1 MAENKKY
8 WKGIE
13 ELEKTAEFVDSSN
26 KEFAEYVPVDEFI
39 GKQETEASG
48 TNRRDFLKVLGF
60 SVTAATLAACEAPV
74 TKSIPFLNKPED
86 LTPGV
91 PNFYS
96 STYFDGFDFASI
108 RIKTR
113 EGRPILIEGNLSA
126 PLTKGAVN
134 ARVNSSVLGLYDSK
148 RAKGPAR
155 KLGSAWAK
163 NLSWSA
169 VDKKIKSDLR
179 SAVKENGKV
188 VLLSSTLISPAAKGA
203 IDIFAAN
210 IGSQGGIFEHV
221 TYDAISASG
230 VLDANEKTFGRRI
243 LPTYNFDKAKTI
255 VSFGADFLN
264 TWLDSLSYTKQY
276 ISRRKPEGDWMS
288 KHFQFETSLSLSG
301 SAADIRGSLKPS
313 QIAEAIKYVYSK
325 LGGDVSSSIVDP
337 GLKVKLDTAI
347 KALKASRGESI
358 VVAGSNNGGVQLL
371 INAINEKLGNYDS
384 KVIDI
389 EKEVYTR
396 KGDDLAFKNLSGQMN
411 SGQIKAL
418 IVVGLNASFVAPASF
433 NFDEGLSKVPTVI
446 YTGDRIDETGSGA
459 SYLAPSSHYLESW
472 DVLNPAIGEYAFTQ
486 PVIAPLFKTRQ
497 WQESLLNWS
506 GNSTSYEDFVK
517 GTAKTFLGSES
528 AWIDAVHDGFI
539 STSSVKIVQET
550 INKSSENDDLS
561 QNSVKNVVSSSLTS
575 NLIANAVIQATSKG
589 NGLELELY
597 VKTGMGNGDQ
607 AFNPWLHELPDPI
620 SKMTYDNYISMNPD
634 DVMDLFEKENTKDN
648 RRNFLYI
655 GQESPAKL
663 AKITVNGVSVTL
675 PIVPQPGQA
684 VGAVSIAVGYGRKG
698 TEVFTREEWLGD
710 LYNSD
715 DNSKNT
721 IGQNV
726 FPLTVFD
733 FWNSNVI
740 TSNVTIDAVEGDY
753 PMATTQTHH
762 TMMGRKLVNETTL
775 STFIDQRGNAKG
787 KGSYNEQ
794 IIISDAYGEAK
805 TTKELDL
812 WAEHAIDLGHRWG
825 LSIDLNLCIGCGA
838 CVTACHLENN
848 VAVVGKDEVR
858 RSREM
863 HWLRID
869 RYYSSTIEIDGE
881 KLEVTDFD
889 DLPNAFAAKQAYLDA
904 EVSDSGDNVSV
915 VYQPIMCQHCN
926 HAPCETVCP
935 VAATTHSNEGLNQM
949 TYNRCVGTRYC
960 ANNCP
965 YKVRR
970 FNWFQY
976 DDLNIPAFPDF
987 AKVNFQQDDLGRMVL
1002 NPDVVV
1008 RSRGVMEKCSMCVQR
1023 VQQGKLQAK
1032 IDGTTVQDQAIQT
1045 ACSSSCPTSGIT
1057 FGDLNDKSHKI
1068 SKDIDNERSYFLME
1082 EVGTQP
1088 NVVYH
1093 TKVRNV

>member
-13 ELEKTAEFVDSSN
+13 ELEQTSEFVDSSQ

-39 GKQETEASG
+39 GEQETDSSA

-91 PNFYS
+91 PNYYS
-96 STYFDGFDFASI
+96 STYFDGFDFSSI

-113 EGRPILIEGNLSA
+113 EGRPILIEGNKNA

-163 NLSWSA
+163 NISWD
-169 VDKKIKSDLR
+169 VLDKKVISDLR
-179 SAVKENGKV
+179 SAVKDNGKV
-188 VLLSSTLISPAAKGA
+188 VLLSNTIISPASKGA
-203 IDIFAAN
+203 VDSFSAS
-210 IGSQGGIFEHV
+210 IGAQGGSFEHV
-221 TYDAISASG
+221 SYDAVSASG
-230 VLDANEKTFGRRI
+230 ILHANNKTFGKRV

-255 VSFGADFLN
+255 VSFGADFLS
-264 TWLDSLSYTKQY
+264 TWLDSLSYTKGY
-276 ISRRKPEGDWMS
+276 ASKRKPEGDWMS
-288 KHFQFETSLSLSG
+288 KHFQFETSLSISG
-301 SAADIRGSLKPS
+301 SAADVRGSLKPS
-313 QIAEAIKYVYSK
+313 QIGEAVKYVYSK
-325 LGGDVSSSIVDP
+325 LGGNVSASIENP
-337 GLKVKLDTAI
+337 GLKRKLDLAV
-347 KALKASRGESI
+347 KALEASNGESI
-358 VVAGSNNGGVQLL
+358 VISGSNNGGVQLL
-371 INAINEKLGNYDS
+371 INAINEKLGNYAS

-389 EKEVYTR
+389 DKEVYTR
-396 KGDDLAFKNLSGQMN
+396 KGNDFAFKKLADQMN
-411 SGQIKAL
+411 EGKIKAL
-418 IVVGLNASFVAPASF
+418 IVVGLNASFVAPSSF
-433 NFDEGLSKVPTVI
+433 KFNEGLSKVPTVV
-446 YTGDRIDETGSGA
+446 YTGDRIDETGSGS

-472 DVLNPAIGEYAFTQ
+472 DVLNPAKGEYTFIQ

-506 GNSTSYEDFVK
+506 GNKTSYEDFVK

-528 AWIDAVHDGFI
+528 AWIDALHDGFKSVSDVALYEDI
-539 STSSVKIVQET
+539 SEDVDSTEVVTSGITSS
-550 INKSSENDDLS
+550 
-561 QNSVKNVVSSSLTS
+561 
-575 NLIANAVIQATSKG
+575 LIANAVIQASARG
-589 NGLELELY
+589 NGIELELY

-607 AFNPWLHELPDPI
+607 AFNPWLHEMPDPI
-620 SKMTYDNYISMNPD
+620 SKMTYDNYIAMNPD
-634 DVMDLFEKENTKDN
+634 DVMELFDKGGEKNTKDS
-648 RRNFLYI
+648 RRDFLYI

-663 AKITVNGVSVTL
+663 ATVTVNGVSMTL

-684 VGAVSIAVGYGRKG
+684 VGAISIAVGYGRKG
-698 TEVFTREEWLGD
+698 TELFTREEWLGD
-710 LYNSD
+710 LYNTE

-726 FPLTVFD
+726 FPLTGFD
-733 FWNSNVI
+733 VW
-740 TSNVTIDAVEGDY
+740 TSNVVSNDVTIVAAEGEY

-794 IIISDAYGEAK
+794 IIIADAYGEAK

-825 LSIDLNLCIGCGA
+825 LSIDLNLCIGCGS

-863 HWLRID
+863 HWMRID

-881 KLEVTDFD
+881 KLKVTDFD

-904 EVSDSGDNVSV
+904 EVSDSGDDVSV

-935 VAATTHSNEGLNQM
+935 VAATTHSNEGMNQT

-1023 VQQGKLQAK
+1023 VQYGKLEAK

-1045 ACSSSCPTSGIT
+1045 ACSSSCPTDAIT
-1057 FGDLNDKSHKI
+1057 FGDINDKSHKI
-1068 SKDIDNERSYFLME
+1068 TEDIDNERSYFLME
-1082 EVGTQP
+1082 EIGTQP